1 MPLCSVNTRTQT
13 THGSGT
19 EGEGPHRPFS
29 TSPPP
34 RRVVARRTCVPMPSE
49 CAGALQ
55 KKKRTHVTAEAEG
68 SAGNEKEP
76 CSFVFGRGPVIRSV
90 RELIHDTRTMMMP
103 NTAKRMRVPPSRHTV
118 HHCATLARLATDTLL
133 GPPPPHP
140 ATVGA
145 RARRIE
151 PTFAAACA
159 GRGSHSTYCAASSIR
174 HAQHTCNLVCC
185 VDVRRARRSVNRTS

>member
-1 MPLCSVNTRTQT
+1 
-13 THGSGT
+13 
-19 EGEGPHRPFS
+19 
-29 TSPPP
+29 
-34 RRVVARRTCVPMPSE
+34 MPSE

-118 HHCATLARLATDTLL
+118 HHCATLARLATVTGQLL
-133 GPPPPHP
+133 YAHALGASSQRSRRRVQDGDRTAHIVQQAPYGMRNAP
-140 ATVGA
+140 A
-145 RARRIE
+145 
-151 PTFAAACA
+151 
-159 GRGSHSTYCAASSIR
+159 SWCAASTSG
-174 HAQHTCNLVCC
+174 
-185 VDVRRARRSVNRTS
+185 VRAGA